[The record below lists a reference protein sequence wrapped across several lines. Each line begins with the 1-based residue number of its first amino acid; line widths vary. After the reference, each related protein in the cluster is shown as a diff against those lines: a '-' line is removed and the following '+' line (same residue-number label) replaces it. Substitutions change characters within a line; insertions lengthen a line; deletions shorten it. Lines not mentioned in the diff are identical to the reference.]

1 MEYTYTSQCLMIS
14 TAKTLGIIYITDIGR
29 LRKVKR
35 RRQTGWGLEAL
46 KTTG

>member
-1 MEYTYTSQCLMIS
+1 MEYIYTSQCLTIS
-14 TAKTLGIIYITDIGR
+14 TAKTLGIICITNIGR
-29 LRKVKR
+29 LWKVKR